1 MTLKGAN
8 MTITFKN
15 FIIEMFTNPG
25 FFVISALVLGVLF
38 VNGMVDA
45 PNSIATCVSTRSI
58 SPKKALVV
66 SAVSSFLGML
76 IMTMISATVANTIY
90 NLVSFGNNTT
100 HGIILVIAA
109 LFSIVLWSTLAAK
122 LSIPSSQSHALVAGL
137 TGSSIAILN
146 GFSGINFDEWKKVI
160 YGLVISII
168 LGFVLGFIISKI
180 IEMICKNK
188 DRRKTT
194 PFFRKTSV
202 LSGAINSFMNGA
214 QDGQKFIGILLL
226 GLALCS
232 GNYGETPQIPV
243 WLMLVCSL
251 TMTLG
256 TAVGGLRVIKTI
268 GTRLVKLEAYQGT
281 AADLASSTCL
291 LISTVF
297 GVPISTTHTSTTA
310 MMGVGASRNIKKVNW
325 EIFKKM
331 IKAWVFT
338 FPGCG
343 LVGYIITK
351 ILLSIFV

>member
-1 MTLKGAN
+1 
-8 MTITFKN
+8 MTITFTN

-66 SAVSSFLGML
+66 AAVSSFLGMFV
-76 IMTMISATVANTIY
+76 TSMISATVASTIY
-90 NLVSFGNNTT
+90 NLVSFGDNNTY
-100 HGIILVIAA
+100 GVISVIAA
-109 LFSIVLWSTLAAK
+109 LFSIVLWSTFAAK

-137 TGSSIAILN
+137 TGSSVAILN
-146 GFSGINFDEWKKVI
+146 GFSGVNFDEWKKVI

-168 LGFVLGFIISKI
+168 LGFVLGYIIVKI
-180 IEMICKNK
+180 IETICRKM
-188 DRRKTT
+188 DRRKTI

-202 LSGAINSFMNGA
+202 LSGALNSFMNGA
-214 QDGQKFIGILLL
+214 QDGQKFLGILLL
-226 GLALCS
+226 GLTLCS
-232 GNYGETPQIPV
+232 GNYGETPEIPV
-243 WLMLVCSL
+243 WLMLIFSI
-251 TMTLG
+251 TMTIG
-256 TAVGGLRVIKTI
+256 ISIGGLRVIKTI

-281 AADLASSTCL
+281 AADLASSACL
-291 LISTVF
+291 LISTIF

-331 IKAWVFT
+331 IKAWIFT

-343 LVGYIITK
+343 LVGFVITK
-351 ILLSIFV
+351 IMIFLFIGG